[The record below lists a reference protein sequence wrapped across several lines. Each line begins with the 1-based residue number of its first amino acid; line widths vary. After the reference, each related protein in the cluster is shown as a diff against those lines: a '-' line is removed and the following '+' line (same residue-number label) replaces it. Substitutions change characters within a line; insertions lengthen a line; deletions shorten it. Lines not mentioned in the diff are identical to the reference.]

1 MSADVK
7 EHITRNIPRYMQNT
21 CEKYCEII
29 RDNYGDLFPGTE
41 HAIGNAWLS
50 IIDDSVLILL
60 VAKQWTASI
69 MNHSATPPAEFDD
82 YINLQDAYM
91 YVPKYRMYFY

>member
-41 HAIGNAWLS
+41 HAIGNA
-50 IIDDSVLILL
+50 
-60 VAKQWTASI
+60 
-69 MNHSATPPAEFDD
+69 
-82 YINLQDAYM
+82 
-91 YVPKYRMYFY
+91 